1 MNVRRR
7 YSLISLVAAFLMMAA
22 GTACVEPIDVTPPEM
37 ADEVELSF
45 QIALPTAEIMTKADV
60 AAVDNESMIYDLQ
73 IWAFKHGG
81 DAEEVAVGYTH
92 PAIPQDGW
100 ADPSAQTITMKFRS
114 AFINSDSPKVDFYVL
129 ANGPSVELADA
140 KSKKRSELQE
150 ALITGFGATPVT
162 KVPVTGLPMV
172 AYFDKGG
179 VGFDLTF
186 LRYGFTSTQLDV
198 FKSIMP
204 SDKPDSFSAAQW
216 AWAQNISNWRQYAC
230 YEEFCPKIEL
240 KRAVAKIRFVFAKAA
255 NMSATTEITSISI
268 NSVANA
274 TSPQPMLPASTYL
287 FPRESGTAI
296 KPDGTTYEAFNWTG
310 ANSASLVPASDFT
323 GNTVDTPLRLR
334 KDSDMGTTPPSG
346 MTAQEYENFLT
357 AEITDKHALE
367 RILYLRESDRTGVVA
382 RINYTIGTGDAAV
395 SGTAD
400 IAIPDGEKLSRNT
413 WWTVYAYFISYELG
427 FQVSVMP
434 WDGIGS
440 SPNDNSHMQ

>member
-1 MNVRRR
+1 MNARRR
-7 YSLISLVAAFLMMAA
+7 YSLTSLVAALLLMAA
-22 GTACVEPIDVTPPEM
+22 GTACVEPFEITPLDE
-37 ADEVELSF
+37 EVEISF
-45 QIALPTAEIMTKADV
+45 RITLPSSELMTKADI
-60 AAVDNESMIYDLQ
+60 AAVNTEASIYDLQ
-73 IWAFKHGG
+73 IWAFTHGG
-81 DAEEVAVGYTH
+81 AADEVAVGYAHKTDGFD
-92 PAIPQDGW
+92 PAT
-100 ADPSAQTITMKFRS
+100 QTITMKLRS
-114 AFINSDSPKVDFYVL
+114 AFVNGTNPKLDFYAL
-129 ANGPSVELADA
+129 ANGTSVNFTAA
-140 KSKKRSELQE
+140 KDKKRSDLQG
-150 ALITGFGATPVT
+150 ALISGSDATGFGAAHVSA
-162 KVPVTGLPMV
+162 VPGAGLPMV
-172 AYFDKGG
+172 AYIDNQGN
-179 VGFDLTF
+179 GFDMTF
-186 LRYGFTSTQLDV
+186 LRYGFTTAQLAL
-198 FKSIMP
+198 FKT
-204 SDKPDSFSAAQW
+204 DKPGTKPDGFSDAQW
-216 AWAQNISNWRQYAC
+216 AWANTEGNWDYGKV
-230 YEEFCPKIEL
+230 CPAL
-240 KRAVAKIRFVFAKAA
+240 QLQRAIAKIRFVFAKAT
-255 NMSATTEITSISI
+255 NMSADAQVV
-268 NSVANA
+268 SVALGSGANFEN
-274 TSPQPMLPASTYL
+274 MLPASTYL